1 MEAAAC
7 HPSAMPS
14 RDALPQTPYAERV
27 EFVVELA
34 AHLHAY
40 GTTVQRLEGALEAV
54 TRRLALHCEPWVN
67 PTGMILAFRDP
78 ARPAGEGDTTRVL
91 RMRPGDNNLY
101 KLTEADRIAE

>member
-34 AHLHAY
+34 AHLRVPL
-40 GTTVQRLEGALEAV
+40 TTVRQPTCRIGELGAEKLIEKIETQSDQTV
-54 TRRLALHCEPWVN
+54 RMVIKPEL
-67 PTGMILAFRDP
+67 
-78 ARPAGEGDTTRVL
+78 VL
-91 RMRPGDNNLY
+91 RQS
-101 KLTEADRIAE
+101 T